1 MAQLRVRVYVDVD
14 YVGRGVGTGLTGGLN
29 ANDPAYGQGLTAGE
43 TAVAQTKR
51 FQTSQQVPGT
61 AGSVTLANILTALN
75 NAANNIA
82 GATGT
87 PIIDATTLAEINGW
101 QTGNP

>member
-1 MAQLRVRVYVDVD
+1 MALRVRVYVDVD
-14 YVGRGVGTGLTGGLN
+14 YVARGTGTALMGGLN

-51 FQTSQQVPGT
+51 FQTSAQVPGT
-61 AGSVTLANILTALN
+61 AGSTTLANILTALT
-75 NAANNIA
+75 AAGFNIA

-87 PIIDATTLAEINGW
+87 PIIDAATLAEINNW
-101 QTGNP
+101 NSGNP

>member
-1 MAQLRVRVYVDVD
+1 MALRVRVYVDID
-14 YVGRGVGTGLTGGLN
+14 YVGRGTGTALMGGIN

-43 TAVAQTKR
+43 TAVAQTIR

-61 AGSVTLANILTALN
+61 AGSTTLANILMALD

-87 PIIDATTLAEINGW
+87 PIIDAATLAQINAW
-101 QTGNP
+101 NTGNP

>member
-1 MAQLRVRVYVDVD
+1 
-14 YVGRGVGTGLTGGLN
+14 
-29 ANDPAYGQGLTAGE
+29 
-43 TAVAQTKR
+43 
-51 FQTSQQVPGT
+51 VPGT
-61 AGSVTLANILTALN
+61 AGSVTVANILTALTT
-75 NAANNIA
+75 ASNNIA